1 MNHVHAVSVQRA
13 ADVISAEGELTS
25 TESTVVASMR
35 CLVEP
40 LSPKQIQL
48 LAGRVSNP
56 RFRLTWTPP
65 RSGEEPRD
73 GDRVTFLSG
82 PGVPVG
88 MQCTLSEVLQDT
100 MRPGSPGY
108 KTGILEIVQG
118 VS

>member
-25 TESTVVASMR
+25 TESTVVSSFR

-48 LAGRVSNP
+48 LAGRVTNP
-56 RFRLTWTPP
+56 RYRLTWTPP
-65 RSGEEPRD
+65 RTGEEPRD
-73 GDRVTFLSG
+73 GDRVTFLTG

-88 MQCTLSEVLQDT
+88 MQCTLTEVLHDT
-100 MRPGSPGY
+100 MRPGTPGY
-108 KTGILEIVQG
+108 KTGILEAVQG
-118 VS
+118 AS